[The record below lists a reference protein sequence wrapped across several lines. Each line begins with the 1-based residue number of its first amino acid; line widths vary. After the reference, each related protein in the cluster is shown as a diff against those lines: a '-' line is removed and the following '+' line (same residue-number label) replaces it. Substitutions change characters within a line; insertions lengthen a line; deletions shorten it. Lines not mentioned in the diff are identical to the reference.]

1 MALVERVKALA
12 EKKGCTAGQLALA
25 WLMHKGD
32 DIYPIPGQQ
41 APLFLQ
47 VLFEPPCPDIHTC
60 WPTRAHADN
69 LYLDAMCC

>member
-1 MALVERVKALA
+1 MRGLQNMALVERVKALA

-41 APLFLQ
+41 ASLSPWRS
-47 VLFEPPCPDIHTC
+47 C
-60 WPTRAHADN
+60 
-69 LYLDAMCC
+69 